1 VCTLRYDE
9 RYQTSDKMI
18 GNVIY
23 PADSDQLD
31 RGMEYLPDI
40 YMKEYSICTQEIRT
54 VSIIAIQSG
63 NAIDVWA
70 YSDVSLCNDCVLMNE
85 I

>member
-1 VCTLRYDE
+1 MQSYTISGKQQVALAVCTLRYDE

-31 RGMEYLPDI
+31 RGMEYLPVI
-40 YMKEYSICTQEIRT
+40 YMKEYTICTQEIQRL
-54 VSIIAIQSG
+54 A
-63 NAIDVWA
+63 
-70 YSDVSLCNDCVLMNE
+70 L
-85 I
+85 